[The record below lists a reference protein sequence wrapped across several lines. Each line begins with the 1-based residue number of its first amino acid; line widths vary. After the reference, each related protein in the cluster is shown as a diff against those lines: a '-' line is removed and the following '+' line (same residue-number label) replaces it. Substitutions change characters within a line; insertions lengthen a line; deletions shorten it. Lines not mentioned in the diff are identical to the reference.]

1 MEANPVAKSPQ
12 DLQQKIAFSEHVK
25 RITDQIHAAR
35 DLDYILLDLR
45 KEVLSVFDAE
55 DLTIFAFDPEKKEIF
70 SKAPH
75 IDSVEEFRI
84 PISEQSLAGLSQSYR
99 ASTLHLSMTQPMTN
113 GPDSK
118 RNKF

>member
-45 KEVLSVFDAE
+45 KEVLG
-55 DLTIFAFDPEKKEIF
+55 IFKGT
-70 SKAPH
+70 
-75 IDSVEEFRI
+75 
-84 PISEQSLAGLSQSYR
+84 SE
-99 ASTLHLSMTQPMTN
+99 
-113 GPDSK
+113 
-118 RNKF
+118 